1 MQRIRIAAVIAALAL
16 MAAACGGDDN
26 GDTTATGAT
35 QGQAATGATGALA
48 EFGESTD
55 ADPALI
61 EKALGPVD
69 PSDEASWNIILASIA
84 RVDQDPD
91 QATIDKAMECWSS
104 KECDTG
110 TGGDVVMG
118 YADGGGDTVNV
129 WRAVSHMEAILQALT
144 YPEIGTIVST
154 AADFNPDPA
163 VPANDIRFLIQRGVD
178 FIVGYPDAGV
188 AIADAIKEA
197 DDAGIP
203 YVSFSAG
210 WVGLPGQEGALVP
223 GEDYLTVVGEDLC
236 ALGQSFAQI
245 LDDGVGTGDVALLGG
260 TPGNA
265 LSLGWQQC
273 AISGLSDSL
282 NLVNPPANSNSTT
295 GDTSWYPP
303 AIPGVFQGLLTT
315 DPDIKG
321 YAYEY
326 ADGMY
331 IGLQTYKDLGIP
343 VKNLTLAL
351 RTDEQNLFCDWAERD
366 EPTYNI
372 WYSAG
377 GNFQSRVGVTAAMM
391 SLQGAE
397 IPPEVVV
404 PHVMRQVTTADC
416 DPNRVNEAVSGTSL
430 VPDPVLQAMFA
441 N

>member
-16 MAAACGGDDN
+16 MAAACGGDDD

-55 ADPALI
+55 ADPALV
-61 EKALGPVD
+61 EKALGPVE
-69 PSDEASWNIILASIA
+69 PSDEASWNIILAAIA
-84 RVDQDPD
+84 RADQDPD

-282 NLVNPPANSNSTT
+282 NLVNPPANSDSTT

-430 VPDPVLQAMFA
+430 VPDSVLQAMFA

>member
-16 MAAACGGDDN
+16 MAAACGGDD
-26 GDTTATGAT
+26 DDETTATGAT
-35 QGQAATGATGALA
+35 QGQTATGATGALA

-55 ADPALI
+55 ADPALV
-61 EKALGPVD
+61 EKALGPVE
-69 PSDEASWNIILASIA
+69 PSDEASWNIILASVA
-84 RVDQDPD
+84 RANQDVD
-91 QATIDKAMECWSS
+91 QATIDKAMECWSN

-154 AADFNPDPA
+154 AADFNEDPA
-163 VPANDIRFLIQRGVD
+163 VHANDIRFLIQRGVD
-178 FIVGYPDAGV
+178 FIVGYPDMGV

-236 ALGQSFAQI
+236 ALGQSFAQV

-273 AISGLSDSL
+273 AISGLSDGL
-282 NLVNPPANSNSTT
+282 NLVNPPANSDSTT
-295 GDTSWYPP
+295 GDTYWYPP

-404 PHVMRQVTTADC
+404 PHVMRQVTAADC

-441 N
+441 S

>member
-26 GDTTATGAT
+26 SDTTATGAT

-55 ADPALI
+55 ADPALV

-84 RVDQDPD
+84 RADQDPD

-245 LDDGVGTGDVALLGG
+245 LDEGVGTGDVALLGG

-282 NLVNPPANSNSTT
+282 NLVNPPANSDSTT

>member
-84 RVDQDPD
+84 RADQDPD

-236 ALGQSFAQI
+236 ALGQSFAQV
-245 LDDGVGTGDVALLGG
+245 LNDGVGTGKVALLGG

-273 AISGLSDSL
+273 AISGLSDGL
-282 NLVNPPANSNSTT
+282 DLVNPPANSDSTT

-397 IPPEVVV
+397 IPPEVIV
-404 PHVMRQVTTADC
+404 PHVMRQVTAADC
-416 DPNRVNEAVSGTSL
+416 DPARVNEAVSGTSL

>member
-55 ADPALI
+55 ADPALV

-84 RVDQDPD
+84 RADQDPD

-163 VPANDIRFLIQRGVD
+163 VHANDIRFLIQRGVD
-178 FIVGYPDAGV
+178 FIVGYPDMGV

-236 ALGQSFAQI
+236 ALGQSFAQV

-273 AISGLSDSL
+273 AISGLSDGL
-282 NLVNPPANSNSTT
+282 NLVNPPANSDSTT

-404 PHVMRQVTTADC
+404 PHVMRQVTAADC

-441 N
+441 S